1 MDFFQE
7 TDVTAGQAEI
17 IARGMLAVA
26 RAEGG
31 LRKAEL
37 ELVKSF
43 YSEVSGGGAR
53 HLASLEQA
61 PDLAPEVAA
70 TALTS
75 ETLAKLFLKSCILA
89 GYADGTYTKEERAV
103 VDGFAKALKTD
114 KKVLEELE
122 QSVKEYLVSHLAG
135 LANVEGA
142 AAVARKLKV

>member
-7 TDVTAGQAEI
+7 TDITAGQAEI

-31 LRKAEL
+31 VRKAEL
-37 ELVKSF
+37 ELVKGF

-61 PDLAPEVAA
+61 PDLTPEVAA
-70 TALTS
+70 AALTS

-89 GYADGTYTKEERAV
+89 GYADGTYTKEERAAV
-103 VDGFAKALKTD
+103 EGFAKALKVD
-114 KKVLEELE
+114 GNVLAELE
-122 QSVKEYLVSHLAG
+122 QSVKEFLVSHLAG
-135 LANVEGA
+135 LSNVEA
-142 AAVARKLKV
+142 TVAVARKLKI